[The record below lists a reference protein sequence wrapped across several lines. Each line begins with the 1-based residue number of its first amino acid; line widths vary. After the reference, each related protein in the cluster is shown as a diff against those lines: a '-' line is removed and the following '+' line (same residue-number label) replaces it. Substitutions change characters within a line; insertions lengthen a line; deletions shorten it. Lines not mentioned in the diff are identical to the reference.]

1 MDENLSWTLNWNFF
15 LLLTTHPQFHRASS
29 STRQQSDLEI
39 VHIAPSHFPSIAI
52 IMCYLRGKR
61 GCFLSFWCAEKN
73 SRENSNA
80 REWKVRKERVEVTCR
95 HAAMCEHFESHF
107 NGYEET
113 YEIKFLMIFF
123 LFLLCFVEEGKFI
136 NLMIL
141 LAVKKLKKSHNF
153 MNFLS
158 QKLILIEFFTIIPCP
173 LPVNSL
179 QSNNAYKSVCISK

>member
-61 GCFLSFWCAEKN
+61 GCFLSFWCAEKK

-95 HAAMCEHFESHF
+95 HAAMWEHFESHF

-123 LFLLCFVEEGKFI
+123 VLALFCWGRKIHKF
-136 NLMIL
+136 NDTVGGQK
-141 LAVKKLKKSHNF
+141 VKKITHN
-153 MNFLS
+153 
-158 QKLILIEFFTIIPCP
+158 
-173 LPVNSL
+173 
-179 QSNNAYKSVCISK
+179 